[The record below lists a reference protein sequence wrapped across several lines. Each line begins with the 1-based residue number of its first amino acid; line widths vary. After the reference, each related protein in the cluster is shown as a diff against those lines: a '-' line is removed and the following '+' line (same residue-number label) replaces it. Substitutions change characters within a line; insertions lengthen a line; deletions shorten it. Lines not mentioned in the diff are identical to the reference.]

1 MAVFYPALSVESFLL
16 HPLHHPWYNLV
27 GKGVRIMLDKLSKR
41 ILNFT
46 VNTANDTSC
55 FFSINSEFDS
65 EAKTTFHSLVEA
77 VKATESDVLEAVKF
91 LNKNDLVEYRVL
103 RSKTGELKIAF
114 HLTHEGMHFKEL
126 KALKTR
132 ERWKE
137 RILGFISGILVSVI
151 GSLLLTWIP

>member
-1 MAVFYPALSVESFLL
+1 
-16 HPLHHPWYNLV
+16 
-27 GKGVRIMLDKLSKR
+27 MLDKLSKR

-103 RSKTGELKIAF
+103 RSKTG
-114 HLTHEGMHFKEL
+114 
-126 KALKTR
+126 
-132 ERWKE
+132 
-137 RILGFISGILVSVI
+137 
-151 GSLLLTWIP
+151 